1 MYLCRDVCMSA
12 QQSIYSTAL
21 QQFVFQ
27 MTKSFIYSS
36 LPILFPHPDY
46 PNAIYY
52 PFKITTEFL
61 GSKGRCPSAVIL
73 SSNVGLRHCVG
84 LSNYQVTT
92 CKQTYTEMCKLGKE
106 LSKPLENILGRNKA
120 LDCFVEALG
129 GLTHPELRFKDG
141 FPPHTFTFFLYY
153 SLAFG
158 TFLTI
163 MH

>member
-1 MYLCRDVCMSA
+1 
-12 QQSIYSTAL
+12 
-21 QQFVFQ
+21 
-27 MTKSFIYSS
+27 
-36 LPILFPHPDY
+36 
-46 PNAIYY
+46 
-52 PFKITTEFL
+52 
-61 GSKGRCPSAVIL
+61 
-73 SSNVGLRHCVG
+73 
-84 LSNYQVTT
+84 
-92 CKQTYTEMCKLGKE
+92 MCKLGKE